1 MPALGFIF
9 PGVLLALLGLPLL
22 WWLLRA
28 TPPRPQEMTF
38 PPLKLIL
45 DLQAERE
52 TPKHTPWWLL
62 VLRLTVAGLA
72 IIAMAGPQLN
82 PPPAATTAR
91 GPLLLLMDSGWPAAP
106 DWARRIATAEALLRS
121 AALAG
126 RPAALSDFRAATLP
140 QLAPAARVLSE
151 VQALEPVPYVP
162 DHRVVLPALRRF
174 LAAAP
179 SSEVVWIQD
188 GTDLGHANGFAQALT
203 RLTKP
208 HVMITGHEPRGVS
221 AASNGPDGLAA
232 SIIGLPADRGQGVVV
247 ARDAKGRQLAKAM
260 FSLSSGSPATA
271 TFDLPLELRN
281 QVARLDIAGEQSA
294 GAVHLIDGRLARR
307 RVGIVNG
314 EASDVSEPLLS
325 PSYFLRRALSPFAE
339 VRESHGL
346 DPISDLLAQK
356 VTMLVLA
363 DVGQTSP
370 GDHAALQAFVRNG
383 GVLVRFAGLNMAGS
397 TDDLLPVKIRT
408 GDRVLGAALSWE
420 RPKHIAPPAAHSPL
434 AGLKVGADIVV
445 RRQVLAEPEPGLTA
459 KTWVSLKDGTPL
471 VTAARRGNGE
481 LILVHVSAD
490 SSWSNL
496 PLSAFFINMLRRF
509 TRLAAASGVDAT
521 SVDNA
526 PSLQPRLT
534 LDGFGALG
542 LPPATARPIPAK
554 VTVLADAT
562 HPPGLYGPQGSD
574 VALNVL
580 DKGARLRPMDIAA
593 AGLRPEHFA
602 LKPPVDLRPF
612 VLLAA
617 LLFFLVDALATLWL
631 GGGLGRR
638 QARPG
643 VAAMAAFLA
652 LGLMLGPALPG
663 HAKGISQKDLDSAL
677 NTRLAYVIT
686 GNAKLDRTSRLG
698 LKALSRELDERTAL
712 DPGTPVGV
720 NPASDDLS
728 FYPLLYWPIWAQAP
742 QPSAATVLRIAAYM
756 KHGGTIVFDTRDA
769 LYARSG
775 GPPTPQ
781 ALWLRHLLSGVDL
794 PPLEQVP
801 ADHVVTKT
809 FFLLNRFVGRYAN
822 GATWIEALPPR
833 TGNQANRP
841 ARAGDGVSPLIITS
855 NDLAGAWAM
864 DSNDEPL
871 YPTVPGGDN
880 QREMAFRGGINLVMY
895 TLTGNYKADQVHVHD
910 LLQRLSH

>member
-1 MPALGFIF
+1 MPVLGFIF
-9 PGVLLALLGLPLL
+9 PGVLLALLALPLL

-28 TPPRPQEMTF
+28 TPPSPREMTF

-45 DLQAERE
+45 DLQAKRE
-52 TPKHTPWWLL
+52 TPTHTPWWLL
-62 VLRLTVAGLA
+62 ALRLAVASLA

-82 PPPAATTAR
+82 PPPKAPTGK

-106 DWARRIATAEALLRS
+106 DWERRLETAAALLRS

-126 RPAALSDFRAATLP
+126 RPAALSDFRAATIP
-140 QLAPAARVLSE
+140 QLSPAARVLGE
-151 VQALEPVPYVP
+151 VQALEPSPFVP
-162 DHRVVLPALRRF
+162 DHRALLPAVRRF
-174 LAAAP
+174 LVASP

-188 GTDLGHANGFAQALT
+188 GTDLGHANAFARALAS
-203 RLTKP
+203 LTKP
-208 HVMITGHEPRGVS
+208 HVLVTGHESRGLS
-221 AASNGPDGLAA
+221 DASNGPAGLVAT
-232 SIIGLPADRGQGVVV
+232 IIGMPADRGAGVVV
-247 ARDAKGRQLAKAM
+247 ARDAKGRTLANAK
-260 FSLSSGSPATA
+260 FSLASGTPATA

-281 QVARLDIAGEQSA
+281 QVARLDLAGEASA

-314 EASDVSEPLLS
+314 EAVDVSEPLLS
-325 PSYFLRRALSPFAE
+325 PAYFLRRALSPFAE
-339 VRESHGL
+339 VRESHAL

-370 GDHAALQAFVRNG
+370 SDHAALQAFVQKG

-397 TDDLLPVKIRT
+397 SDDLLPVKLRN

-420 RPKHIAPPAAHSPL
+420 RPKHVAQPSLKSPL
-434 AGLKVGADIVV
+434 AGLSVGGDIVV

-459 KTWVSLKDGTPL
+459 KTWVSLQDGTPL

-490 SSWSNL
+490 PSWSNL
-496 PLSAFFINMLRRF
+496 PLSAFFMGMLRRF
-509 TRLAAASGVDAT
+509 TGLAAAGGGDST
-521 SVDNA
+521 SA
-526 PSLQPRLT
+526 IGQPTLQPRLT
-534 LDGFGALG
+534 LDGFGVLG
-542 LPPATARPIPAK
+542 APPASARPIPAK
-554 VTVLADAT
+554 GVFLADAT
-562 HPPGLYGPQGSD
+562 HPPGLYGPQGQD

-580 DKGARLRPMDIAA
+580 AKGAKLRALDYTA
-593 AGLRPEHFA
+593 AGLKPEHFA

-617 LLFFLVDALATLWL
+617 LVIFLIDALATLWL
-631 GGGLGRR
+631 GGGLTWK
-638 QARPG
+638 RPQRG
-643 VAAMAAFLA
+643 AAAMVAIML
-652 LGLMLGPALPG
+652 LGLTLGSALQG
-663 HAKGISQKDLDSAL
+663 HAKGISHKDLDSAL

-698 LKALSRELDERTAL
+698 LEALSRELDERTAL
-712 DPGTPVGV
+712 DPGTPAGV

-728 FYPLLYWPIWAQAP
+728 FYPLLYWPISTQAP
-742 QPSAATVLRIAAYM
+742 QPTAATVLRIAAYM

-769 LYARSG
+769 LYATAG

-781 ALWLRHLLSGVDL
+781 ALWLRHLLSGVDV

-801 ADHVVTKT
+801 TDHVVTKT

-833 TGNQANRP
+833 TGSHVNRP

-864 DSNDEPL
+864 DDNGEPL
-871 YPTVPGGDN
+871 YPMVPGGDN

>member
-28 TPPRPQEMTF
+28 TPPRPREMTF

-45 DLQAERE
+45 DLQARRQ
-52 TPKHTPWWLL
+52 TPLHTPWWLL
-62 VLRLTVAGLA
+62 ALRLAVAGLA

-82 PPPAATTAR
+82 PPPATTTAR
-91 GPLLLLMDSGWPAAP
+91 GPLLVLIDSGWPAAT
-106 DWARRIATAEALLRS
+106 DWERRIATATALLRS

-126 RPAALSDFRAATLP
+126 RPAAFSDFEAARLP
-140 QLAPAARVLSE
+140 QLAPAARVLGA
-151 VQALEPVPYVP
+151 VQALEPVPYAP
-162 DHRVVLPALRRF
+162 DHRALLPALRRF
-174 LAAAP
+174 LAASPA
-179 SSEVVWIQD
+179 SEVVWIAD
-188 GTDLGHANGFAQALT
+188 GTALGHADSFARALAGM
-203 RLTKP
+203 TKP
-208 HVMITGHEPRGVS
+208 HVMVTGHEPRGL
-221 AASNGPDGLAA
+221 AGASNGPDGLSA
-232 SIIGLPADRGQGVVV
+232 SIIGMPADKGRGVVV
-247 ARDAKGRQLAKAM
+247 ARDAKGRQLAKAA
-260 FSLSSGSPATA
+260 FSLSAGSPARA

-281 QVARLDIAGEQSA
+281 EVARIDIAGEASA
-294 GAVHLIDGRLARR
+294 GAVHLTDGRLARR

-325 PSYFLRRALSPFAE
+325 PSYFLRRALAPFAE

-346 DPISDLLAQK
+346 DPIADLLAQK

-370 GDHAALQAFVRNG
+370 GDHAALQAFVRKG

-397 TDDLLPVKIRT
+397 SDDLLPVRIRT

-420 RPKHIAPPAAHSPL
+420 RPKHIAAPAPQSPL

-459 KTWVSLKDGTPL
+459 RTWVSLKDGTPL

-490 SSWSNL
+490 PSWSNL
-496 PLSAFFINMLRRF
+496 PLSAFFVDMLRRF
-509 TRLAAASGVDAT
+509 TGLAAASGADAT
-521 SVDNA
+521 PVNGP

-554 VTVLADAT
+554 GTTLADAT

-574 VALNVL
+574 VALNALGKDAQIRPL
-580 DKGARLRPMDIAA
+580 DFAA
-593 AGLRPEHFA
+593 AGLRPEHFM
-602 LKPPVDLRPF
+602 LTPPVDLRPLA
-612 VLLAA
+612 LLAA
-617 LLFFLVDALATLWL
+617 LLMFLADALATLWL
-631 GGGLGRR
+631 AGGLGRR
-638 QARPG
+638 QARQG
-643 VAAMAAFLA
+643 AAAMVALVA
-652 LGLMLGPALPG
+652 LGLTLSLAAPG
-663 HAKGISQKDLDSAL
+663 HGKGISQKDLDSAL

-686 GNAKLDRTSRLG
+686 GSAKIDRTSRLG

-712 DPGTPVGV
+712 DPGTPVGL

-728 FYPLLYWPIWAQAP
+728 FYPLLYWPIRAQAP

-769 LYARSG
+769 LYARPG

-781 ALWLRHLLSGVDL
+781 ALWLRHLLSGVDV

-809 FFLLNRFVGRYAN
+809 FFLINRFVGRYAN
-822 GATWIEALPPR
+822 GATWIEALPPP
-833 TGNQANRP
+833 TGKRVDRP